1 MSEQEGQES
10 LGHRLG
16 RLYAV
21 YEQLDAEANQRERG
35 ELAVDEIEASVQPSL
50 HFPKLMQEGQEALRK
65 LKAERRG
72 YYNKLFTDLYNLIPE
87 FPEAM
92 SPREK
97 NDFSTG
103 FYKLFEA
110 NEAERERQ
118 REERQAAERGRQR
131 EERQAEAERGR
142 QREERQAEAEW
153 AAKGSL
159 ERGFITAMSI
169 LGEILESLFYSRLV
183 KFLFLPLVLLWVV
196 GQFLGWL
203 WVGLFVVVVVVVG
216 IFLVW
221 NA

>member
-1 MSEQEGQES
+1 M
-10 LGHRLG
+10 
-16 RLYAV
+16 

-50 HFPKLMQEGQEALRK
+50 HFPKLMQESQEALRK

-110 NEAERERQ
+110 NEAERERK
-118 REERQAAERGRQR
+118 
-131 EERQAEAERGR
+131 RQAEAERERRQAEEAERERQVEEAEWKRQEAERERQEAERERQERERRQEAER
-142 QREERQAEAEW
+142 QRQRQAEAEW
-153 AAKGSL
+153 AAKGRLGKGLLSISSVL
-159 ERGFITAMSI
+159 RGLLLGLKDYPVVFLI
-169 LGEILESLFYSRLV
+169 LLLS
-183 KFLFLPLVLLWVV
+183 VLLLLA
-196 GQFLGWL
+196 G
-203 WVGLFVVVVVVVG
+203 
-216 IFLVW
+216 
-221 NA
+221 